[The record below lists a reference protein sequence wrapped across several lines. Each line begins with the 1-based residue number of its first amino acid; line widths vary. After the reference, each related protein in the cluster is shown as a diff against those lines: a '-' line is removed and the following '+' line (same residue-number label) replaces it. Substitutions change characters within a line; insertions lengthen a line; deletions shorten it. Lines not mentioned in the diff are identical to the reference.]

1 MKLIIDEKPA
11 LVSAIADAL
20 DGPRKSL
27 QGSTYMTVGDYTLI
41 SVFGHLLELK
51 EPEDYDE
58 CYKDRKNI
66 SLLPIYFDD
75 WGLKVKEPDAKHKDS
90 PPEERLNEI
99 GRLLKQCEYVIHAGD
114 PDEEGQLL
122 IDEVLR
128 WFHYKGKAYRLDT
141 LDLTE
146 AGMRRAL
153 KSLTD
158 NRLHENSGWSA
169 YARSVADAI
178 VGFNLS
184 RYFSALNGVNL
195 PVGRV
200 QTATLG
206 LVCAR
211 DEQIESHKKTL
222 YYDVTAVLD
231 VNGARIDTQYT
242 PAKDDANLTDGR
254 MLSRTYAQSRA
265 DMLKD
270 ETLNG
275 VTVTR
280 KTVSEDA
287 PLPFNLGKLTSFC
300 GSKFGYKPQEVMEIT
315 QSLREKYKAIS
326 YNRTDCQY
334 LTETQYAESGPTMD
348 AVIRNIGFRP
358 KQLDMTL
365 KSKCFN
371 DKYTMDSGEAHTAII
386 PQNISVDI
394 HAMTEPER
402 KVYLAI
408 CQYYMAQF
416 MPPAKKERSALTV
429 KLKDGGTLSA
439 SASKII
445 EMGYLTL
452 FKKDGIRNEESAL
465 CAVPVGTYQCDVL
478 DASVAEK
485 ETKPPVRYTQNTLVA
500 DMSCIAK
507 YVEDNE
513 VKALLKEKDKG
524 KQGENGSIGTPATR
538 AAIVVGLVN
547 HGYLEDDGKRV
558 ISTPKAR
565 EFYRILPDEVKKADM
580 TAYWWVMQE
589 DVRTGKDDYHIL
601 TNSVLETVRTI
612 VHTKYP
618 LLSEELRSQLAV
630 ASGRGQILG
639 VCPRCGS
646 AVIEG
651 KRGFGCSGYKQGC
664 KFIIWKT
671 QKTSLMKDCVI
682 TAANVKAWLSEPW
695 VSLPDGKKK
704 SGKSVKLKK
713 LTSKAGNHFESELFL
728 LDDASSEYGPGFVFP
743 EQDEKEVL
751 GRCPRCGGD
760 VTEFPSG
767 FSCSGHEN
775 GCGFVIWKKSKLKM
789 LSKTTFT
796 AKDVRAFLL
805 GQSVR
810 KTTLLKK
817 NGTKFTASLVMQ
829 DDPNSPYGPNFT
841 FGEGLDR

>member
-1 MKLIIDEKPA
+1 MGINRSSPASDALHPVAAEQTADVSLIGELVAIGERVQRLRVNGGVRELVEPSGDDTEGEHELRHILVAGKAQSGRTHVERVVLGSAQVVVCGAPLA
-11 LVSAIADAL
+11 VEVSGERDLVSLRGAVSTSHQTGQTNSVSRQGISPVEALEGSGGVIADAADGPAHDVVIHRLRVTGLL
-20 DGPRKSL
+20 DGDAGRDNGVGHIQLNDLSGKLDVSGEHGGI
-27 QGSTYMTVGDYTLI
+27 QTVVRGGLNFLHGIDTERELLGRADA
-41 SVFGHLLELK
+41 VLVGLELIH
-51 EPEDYDE
+51 DV
-58 CYKDRKNI
+58 I
-66 SLLPIYFDD
+66 LL
-75 WGLKVKEPDAKHKDS
+75 
-90 PPEERLNEI
+90 
-99 GRLLKQCEYVIHAGD
+99 VID
-114 PDEEGQLL
+114 
-122 IDEVLR
+122 
-128 WFHYKGKAYRLDT
+128 
-141 LDLTE
+141 
-146 AGMRRAL
+146 
-153 KSLTD
+153 
-158 NRLHENSGWSA
+158 
-169 YARSVADAI
+169 
-178 VGFNLS
+178 
-184 RYFSALNGVNL
+184 
-195 PVGRV
+195 
-200 QTATLG
+200 
-206 LVCAR
+206 
-211 DEQIESHKKTL
+211 
-222 YYDVTAVLD
+222 
-231 VNGARIDTQYT
+231 
-242 PAKDDANLTDGR
+242 
-254 MLSRTYAQSRA
+254 
-265 DMLKD
+265 
-270 ETLNG
+270 
-275 VTVTR
+275 
-280 KTVSEDA
+280 SED
-287 PLPFNLGKLTSFC
+287 
-300 GSKFGYKPQEVMEIT
+300 
-315 QSLREKYKAIS
+315 
-326 YNRTDCQY
+326 
-334 LTETQYAESGPTMD
+334 
-348 AVIRNIGFRP
+348 
-358 KQLDMTL
+358 
-365 KSKCFN
+365 
-371 DKYTMDSGEAHTAII
+371 
-386 PQNISVDI
+386 
-394 HAMTEPER
+394 
-402 KVYLAI
+402 
-408 CQYYMAQF
+408 
-416 MPPAKKERSALTV
+416 
-429 KLKDGGTLSA
+429 TLSA

-478 DASVAEK
+478 DASVVEK

-618 LLSEELRSQLAV
+618 LLSEELRSQLAA
-630 ASGRGQILG
+630 ASGREQTLG

>member
-1 MKLIIDEKPA
+1 
-11 LVSAIADAL
+11 
-20 DGPRKSL
+20 
-27 QGSTYMTVGDYTLI
+27 
-41 SVFGHLLELK
+41 
-51 EPEDYDE
+51 
-58 CYKDRKNI
+58 
-66 SLLPIYFDD
+66 
-75 WGLKVKEPDAKHKDS
+75 
-90 PPEERLNEI
+90 
-99 GRLLKQCEYVIHAGD
+99 
-114 PDEEGQLL
+114 
-122 IDEVLR
+122 
-128 WFHYKGKAYRLDT
+128 
-141 LDLTE
+141 
-146 AGMRRAL
+146 
-153 KSLTD
+153 
-158 NRLHENSGWSA
+158 
-169 YARSVADAI
+169 
-178 VGFNLS
+178 
-184 RYFSALNGVNL
+184 
-195 PVGRV
+195 
-200 QTATLG
+200 
-206 LVCAR
+206 
-211 DEQIESHKKTL
+211 
-222 YYDVTAVLD
+222 
-231 VNGARIDTQYT
+231 
-242 PAKDDANLTDGR
+242 
-254 MLSRTYAQSRA
+254 
-265 DMLKD
+265 
-270 ETLNG
+270 
-275 VTVTR
+275 
-280 KTVSEDA
+280 
-287 PLPFNLGKLTSFC
+287 
-300 GSKFGYKPQEVMEIT
+300 
-315 QSLREKYKAIS
+315 
-326 YNRTDCQY
+326 
-334 LTETQYAESGPTMD
+334 
-348 AVIRNIGFRP
+348 
-358 KQLDMTL
+358 
-365 KSKCFN
+365 
-371 DKYTMDSGEAHTAII
+371 
-386 PQNISVDI
+386 
-394 HAMTEPER
+394 
-402 KVYLAI
+402 
-408 CQYYMAQF
+408 
-416 MPPAKKERSALTV
+416 
-429 KLKDGGTLSA
+429 
-439 SASKII
+439 
-445 EMGYLTL
+445 MGYLTL

-478 DASVAEK
+478 DASVVEK

-618 LLSEELRSQLAV
+618 LLSEELRSQLAA
-630 ASGRGQILG
+630 ASGREQTLG